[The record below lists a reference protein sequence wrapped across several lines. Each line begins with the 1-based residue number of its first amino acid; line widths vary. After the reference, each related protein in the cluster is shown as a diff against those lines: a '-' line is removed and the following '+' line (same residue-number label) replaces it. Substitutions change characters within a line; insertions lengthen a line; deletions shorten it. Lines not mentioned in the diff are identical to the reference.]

1 MELLQKELRET
12 KRLMKSNKWFPT
24 NEREKNSLMMEW
36 WRKLCLLNGE
46 NGGIMNEKDQ
56 LYKEKFMAFAIRI
69 VKLKNYLNEQKHEYN
84 IADQIQRSG
93 TAIGANHREA
103 IAAESEVDF
112 VHKLAIA
119 QKECNE
125 TLYWL
130 ELLKA
135 TDYIDEKLFNSLYA
149 DAEEI
154 MRMLTASIIT
164 VKKRLRKW

>member
-1 MELLQKELRET
+1 MT
-12 KRLMKSNKWFPT
+12 
-24 NEREKNSLMMEW
+24 
-36 WRKLCLLNGE
+36 
-46 NGGIMNEKDQ
+46 NEKDQ
-56 LYKEKFMAFAIRI
+56 IYKEKFMAFAIRM

-103 IAAESEVDF
+103 IAAESEIDS

-130 ELLKA
+130 ELLKE
-135 TDYIDEKLFNSLYA
+135 TDYLDEKLFNSLYA

-154 MRMLTASIIT
+154 MRMLTAYCQKTFKEIIT
-164 VKKRLRKW
+164 IK

>member
-1 MELLQKELRET
+1 MI
-12 KRLMKSNKWFPT
+12 NGDA
-24 NEREKNSLMMEW
+24 
-36 WRKLCLLNGE
+36 LLNVE
-46 NGGIMNEKDQ
+46 IMNEKDKI
-56 LYKEKFMAFAIRI
+56 YKEKILKFAVRV
-69 VKLKNYLNEQKHEYN
+69 VKLKNYLNEQKREYN

-93 TAIGANHREA
+93 TSIGANHREA
-103 IAAESEVDF
+103 IAAESDVDF

-130 ELLKA
+130 ELLKE
-135 TDYIDEKLFNSLYA
+135 TGYIDEQMFASIYT

-164 VKKRLRKW
+164 IKKKLKKHH

>member
-1 MELLQKELRET
+1 MQ
-12 KRLMKSNKWFPT
+12 
-24 NEREKNSLMMEW
+24 
-36 WRKLCLLNGE
+36 
-46 NGGIMNEKDQ
+46 
-56 LYKEKFMAFAIRI
+56 FAIRI

-84 IADQIQRSG
+84 IADQIQRPG

-130 ELLKA
+130 ELLK
-135 TDYIDEKLFNSLYA
+135 
-149 DAEEI
+149 DAE
-154 MRMLTASIIT
+154 LYDAASCY
-164 VKKRLRKW
+164 RS